1 MRSNFG
7 IFDFEE
13 NLAIF
18 GKTKLICKQTE
29 FLKEEKISKRKRKIV
44 KMPTLILIDSSLSM
58 LRPANRPPTLERTS
72 ESSELSRENDAF
84 ELMDLAKWGIDLLLG
99 HIEKVYKMEHV
110 AILSYGCQC
119 DLVCPFTRDISELRA
134 KITTI
139 DSSDASNPIAGL
151 KGS

>member
-1 MRSNFG
+1 
-7 IFDFEE
+7 
-13 NLAIF
+13 
-18 GKTKLICKQTE
+18 
-29 FLKEEKISKRKRKIV
+29 
-44 KMPTLILIDSSLSM
+44 MPTLILIDSSLSM
-58 LRPANRPPTLERTS
+58 LRPANRPPNSSERNSESRTS
-72 ESSELSRENDAF
+72 ESESRENDAL

>member
-1 MRSNFG
+1 
-7 IFDFEE
+7 
-13 NLAIF
+13 
-18 GKTKLICKQTE
+18 
-29 FLKEEKISKRKRKIV
+29 
-44 KMPTLILIDSSLSM
+44 MPTLILIDSSLSM
-58 LRPANRPPTLERTS
+58 LRPANRPPNSSERNSESRTS
-72 ESSELSRENDAF
+72 ESESRENDAL

-139 DSSDASNPIAGL
+139 DSSDASNPILNFCKNFYEIFLGVCL
-151 KGS
+151 

>member
-1 MRSNFG
+1 
-7 IFDFEE
+7 
-13 NLAIF
+13 
-18 GKTKLICKQTE
+18 
-29 FLKEEKISKRKRKIV
+29 
-44 KMPTLILIDSSLSM
+44 MPTLILIDSSLSM

-72 ESSELSRENDAF
+72 ESELSRENDAF

-139 DSSDASNPIAGL
+139 DSSDEINHNAGL
-151 KGS
+151 KGSYLISPRTVSGFFFVFRGTLFQK